1 MSERLRVETLAAG
14 GDGLA
19 RRADGAAV
27 FIHGGLPGDLWSG
40 TFEPLGR
47 RAFRLVEAER
57 LEDGPQRMPARC
69 PSRPQCGGC
78 NWHELERAASM
89 RAKGGILRDALTRI
103 AGLEAPL
110 AIEQL
115 TPSEPYDGRYRVGL
129 RVTPSG
135 LAYSGHASHDSVVWS
150 RCEALTPHLEVVM
163 KDVSQKLA
171 SLPPG
176 LVSVQASLSADGRK
190 SAARLTVIDKLT
202 RPAIRHLCQAVVA
215 ETALDGAWVGV
226 DHEVIEAGQ
235 TRLSGLISSGVS
247 RRYLVR
253 GGAFHQANPT
263 INKAIVRAV
272 VEAAE
277 AGRRTR
283 VVDMHGGAG
292 NFGLALAAKG
302 ADVTISETDPWVF
315 ADLEVNAASYR
326 GRGVVH
332 AAEMSGAQALKRC
345 SRRGRVDV
353 AVFDAPRT
361 GDPSG
366 AKAVAEIRPKRVV
379 ALGCDPSTFARD
391 LQAMGLGRGYRL
403 ERLGLWDAFPQTHH
417 FESLAVLECVS

>member
-1 MSERLRVETLAAG
+1 MSLR
-14 GDGLA
+14 GLA
-19 RRADGAAV
+19 
-27 FIHGGLPGDLWSG
+27 
-40 TFEPLGR
+40 
-47 RAFRLVEAER
+47 
-57 LEDGPQRMPARC
+57 
-69 PSRPQCGGC
+69 
-78 NWHELERAASM
+78 N
-89 RAKGGILRDALTRI
+89 
-103 AGLEAPL
+103 
-110 AIEQL
+110 
-115 TPSEPYDGRYRVGL
+115 
-129 RVTPSG
+129 
-135 LAYSGHASHDSVVWS
+135 
-150 RCEALTPHLEVVM
+150 
-163 KDVSQKLA
+163 
-171 SLPPG
+171 LPPG

-190 SAARLTVIDKLT
+190 SAARLTVIDQLT

-235 TRLSGLISSGVS
+235 ARLSGLISSGVS

-263 INKAIVRAV
+263 INKAIVQAV
-272 VEAAE
+272 VEAAG

-283 VVDMHGGAG
+283 VVDMHG
-292 NFGLALAAKG
+292 ALETSAWRSLQKG

-315 ADLEVNAASYR
+315 ADLEANAASYR

-366 AKAVAEIRPKRVV
+366 ARRSLRFDRSGWWRWGVTVDLR
-379 ALGCDPSTFARD
+379 RD

-417 FESLAVLECVS
+417 FESLAVLGA